1 MHPLQP
7 DTSCPALI
15 NVAGPIIA
23 LQPDPERT
31 DVFITDELHRRPPT
45 TTDYFKEKLAL
56 QNLAARMA
64 DHPDEILPVLV
75 DLAMEMTGS
84 ITGGLSLY
92 EENPAPGVFRWHCLR
107 GYLEKFN
114 GGTTPRKFSPCG
126 ITLDENAPVL
136 CRHPERTYTWLA
148 DANIS
153 LPECL
158 LVPLYVGSSV
168 PHGTLWLVSETE
180 GHFDSGHARVMSE
193 LASFVGIALRMV
205 QTEQKLH
212 RALEQQETL
221 AREMNHRVKNLF
233 AITDGMIRVS
243 ARSAST
249 PAEMSEL
256 LSGRLHALSAAHGL
270 VRRSVDDE
278 ARQEGAELEQLLQT
292 IVRPHEHSGGTRDR
306 FEISGPPLRLGDR
319 ATNGIALVFHELATN
334 AAKYGAL
341 TLDAGAVGI
350 SWQRKSGHLLLVW
363 QERNG
368 PRIEAPPL
376 KKGFGSTL
384 SQNTVVGQFGGTL
397 DYDWQPDGLSVAIT
411 VPIANLSA

>member
-1 MHPLQP
+1 
-7 DTSCPALI
+7 
-15 NVAGPIIA
+15 
-23 LQPDPERT
+23 
-31 DVFITDELHRRPPT
+31 
-45 TTDYFKEKLAL
+45 
-56 QNLAARMA
+56 
-64 DHPDEILPVLV
+64 
-75 DLAMEMTGS
+75 
-84 ITGGLSLY
+84 
-92 EENPAPGVFRWHCLR
+92 
-107 GYLEKFN
+107 
-114 GGTTPRKFSPCG
+114 
-126 ITLDENAPVL
+126 
-136 CRHPERTYTWLA
+136 
-148 DANIS
+148 
-153 LPECL
+153 
-158 LVPLYVGSSV
+158 
-168 PHGTLWLVSETE
+168 
-180 GHFDSGHARVMSE
+180 MSE

-221 AREMNHRVKNLF
+221 TREMNHRVKNLF
-233 AITDGMIRVS
+233 VITDGMIRVS
-243 ARSAST
+243 ARAAST

-278 ARQEGAELEQLLQT
+278 ARQEGAELDQLLQT
-292 IVRPHEHSGGTRDR
+292 ILRPHGTRDR

-341 TLDAGAVGI
+341 ALEAGTVGV
-350 SWQRKSGHLLLVW
+350 SWQRKSGHLILRW

-397 DYDWQPDGLSVAIT
+397 DYDWQPDGLSVAIK
-411 VPIANLSA
+411 VPFANLSA